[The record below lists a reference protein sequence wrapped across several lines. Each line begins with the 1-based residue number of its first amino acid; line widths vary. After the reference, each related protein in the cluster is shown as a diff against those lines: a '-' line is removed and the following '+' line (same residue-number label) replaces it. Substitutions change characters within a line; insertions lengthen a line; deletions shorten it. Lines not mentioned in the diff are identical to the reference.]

1 MFGEFCDGIEPYEN
15 STKTL
20 KKLIN
25 LGKPVV
31 LLSNAPRR
39 AAVVSKKLNE
49 IGINANFYNTIISS
63 GEICRTNFLNNKE
76 KNK

>member
-1 MFGEFCDGIEPYEN
+1 MTDEFNILTKLSDIEIKYKAYIVDVWGVLWDGIEPYEN

-39 AAVVSKKLNE
+39 A
-49 IGINANFYNTIISS
+49 TSS
-63 GEICRTNFLNNKE
+63 ITEA
-76 KNK
+76 